1 MITGVTEAAQT
12 TRYIPK
18 VVPGVENLVL
28 MEVQKP
34 KGVGRRSAKGPPVPK
49 ARQDPMRFYCD
60 NCDSNYNRADE
71 LVRHKRKDCGK
82 FDPEYF
88 CDECG
93 KPFLK
98 ENGVREHYYHE
109 HTDIT
114 LWFCQKCGEGFHFKS
129 NKSKHL
135 KGCPERNGPDKY
147 VGRAPY
153 DATIEATFKKRAAV
167 PLQVVPQ
174 QAAANPQ
181 QQAVVNPALVIQPDD
196 PDPENA
202 EPQQTQDQDT
212 IQKETTPY
220 EEEAK
225 KAIENIE
232 GEALLNMMAG
242 GIIPDSRKV
251 DVGDS
256 EAKPEI
262 DVEMHFDDDDD

>member
-1 MITGVTEAAQT
+1 M
-12 TRYIPK
+12 
-18 VVPGVENLVL
+18 
-28 MEVQKP
+28 
-34 KGVGRRSAKGPPVPK
+34 
-49 ARQDPMRFYCD
+49 
-60 NCDSNYNRADE
+60 
-71 LVRHKRKDCGK
+71 
-82 FDPEYF
+82 
-88 CDECG
+88 
-93 KPFLK
+93 K
-98 ENGVREHYYHE
+98 ENGVREHYYHQ

-135 KGCPERNGPDKY
+135 KSCPERNGPDKY
-147 VGRAPY
+147 VGLAPY

-167 PLQVVPQ
+167 LLQVVPQ

-181 QQAVVNPALVIQPDD
+181 QQALVNPALIIQPDD

-202 EPQQTQDQDT
+202 EPQRTQDQDT
-212 IQKETTPY
+212 IQKGITPY

-225 KAIENIE
+225 KAVENIE
-232 GEALLNMMAG
+232 GEALLNMMAE

-251 DVGDS
+251 DAGDS